1 MSPKSDRGEAQA
13 RAVVRGA
20 LPFPAPPGYRR
31 GEDGKAVPYLPE
43 VPVLQEAFRMRAA
56 SKTVREVRVYL
67 RAHGIERTY
76 HGAQL
81 LLASRVV
88 LGEVHHGKLVNLH
101 AHEPI
106 VDRETW
112 NAVQRMKFSR
122 GRAGRSPITCSR
134 A

>member
-1 MSPKSDRGEAQA
+1 
-13 RAVVRGA
+13 
-20 LPFPAPPGYRR
+20 
-31 GEDGKAVPYLPE
+31 
-43 VPVLQEAFRMRAA
+43 MRAA
-56 SKTVREVRVYL
+56 GKTVREVRAYL

-112 NAVQRMKFSR
+112 HAVQRMKVSR
-122 GRAGRSPITCSR
+122 GRRAKSDHLLARLKVLRCGTCGSPLRRSSVPAAGPTGSLSSYSPRPVPTPR
-134 A
+134 T